1 MKNFKKF
8 LPIIIIVVMMLVM
21 SNSIFSSIN
30 LKSSE
35 VTNWETVEEI
45 AQDMNYLDFVSKVNE
60 GKINTVYI
68 EFVEEE
74 YAKEFFV
81 IIDETL
87 YSVSNPNNESFKR
100 ELLETG
106 VNVEDKVKVF
116 EAVGAT
122 PRKASDYSW
131 LSSIILYIII
141 FGGMFMLLDNV
152 QKGNSLGSL
161 NNDTIYKQGDTPE
174 KEKTNVKPKT
184 FNDVGGLKELKK
196 DLLCVV
202 DFLKNSEKYKA
213 VDAKLPKGCLLVGP
227 PGTGKTLL
235 AKVVANEAGV
245 PFLYMNGS
253 DFVEMYV
260 GRGAARVRELF
271 KEARKQSP
279 CIVFIDEID
288 SLCGKRGR
296 ENGEHSED
304 RKTLTALLAEMDG
317 FKDSTGIMVFGA
329 TNRVDDLDPAVLRP
343 GRFTEIYNV
352 PVPETNEERMEVINI
367 YAKNKKFDETVDL
380 KSFSR
385 EMIGRSPAEIEAV
398 LNEAAIISV
407 QKGLKFINKDCL
419 EMAFYK
425 RVMRGHMKDNKE
437 THPRDLKTIAYH
449 EAGHTLIGKLL
460 GQEITKV
467 TIIPSTSGAG
477 GVTFIQPGDEKLYSK
492 KKLEERVMGLYGGR
506 VAEFLLFDENWEEVT
521 TGASNDI
528 EQATRL
534 LHAMVD
540 LYGMSDNGFVNM
552 QMLKGHTTSEKS
564 VDYVVAWAKE
574 IQEKTV
580 KLMKENRSDLDKLAE
595 ALLEHETLYEKEIDE
610 ILGIKHEEK
619 VAEPNTSEEVKVVDN
634 STEIIENDD
643 TKELE
648 SSTGIDNNT
657 EIINDTN
664 TSVDAENSDEN
675 LE

>member
-1 MKNFKKF
+1 MKKMNKF
-8 LPIIIIVVMMLVM
+8 IPIFFFLLLFFTMNNVL
-21 SNSIFSSIN
+21 SSFYDI
-30 LKSSE
+30 KSSE
-35 VTNWETVEEI
+35 VSNWETLEKI
-45 AQDMNYLDFVSKVNE
+45 STQMSYLDFTSNIDNK
-60 GKINTVYI
+60 KIDTVYA
-68 EFVEEE
+68 EFTEEE
-74 YAKEFFV
+74 YGKTLFV
-81 IIDETL
+81 MMDDIL
-87 YSVSNPNNESFKR
+87 YEVSNPNNESFKK
-100 ELLETG
+100 ELLENG
-106 VNVEDKVKVF
+106 VQVKDKVEVF
-116 EAVGAT
+116 NVINKT
-122 PRKASDYSW
+122 PRKETDFSFLTS
-131 LSSIILYIII
+131 LLLYIII
-141 FGGMFMLLDNV
+141 FGIFLFMLENM
-152 QKGNSLGSL
+152 QKGNSIGSL
-161 NNDTIYKQGDTPE
+161 NNDKLYKPE
-174 KEKTNVKPKT
+174 NNIPNDKIPTKPKT

-202 DFLKNSEKYKA
+202 DFLKDGEKYRL
-213 VDAKLPKGCLLVGP
+213 VDAKLPKGCLLVGV

-235 AKVVANEAGV
+235 AKVVANEANV

-271 KEARKQSP
+271 KEARKQAP

-288 SLCGKRGR
+288 SLCGKRGGA
-296 ENGEHSED
+296 NGEHSED

-317 FKDSTGIMVFGA
+317 FKESTGIMVFGA
-329 TNRVDDLDPAVLRP
+329 TNRVEDLDPAVLRP

-367 YAKNKKFDETVDL
+367 YAKNKNFDETVDL

-407 QKGLKFINKDCL
+407 QKGLKFINKDCI

-437 THPRDLKTIAYH
+437 THPKDLKTIAYH
-449 EAGHTLIGKLL
+449 EAGHTLIGKLNN
-460 GQEITKV
+460 QEITKV

-506 VAEFLLFDENWEEVT
+506 IAEYLLFDENWEEIT

-540 LYGMSDNGFVNM
+540 MYGMSDNGFINM
-552 QMLKGHTTSEKS
+552 TMLKNNSTSEKS
-564 VDYVVAWAKE
+564 IELVVALAKQ

-580 KLMKENRSDLDKLAE
+580 EIMKANRDLLDKLAN
-595 ALLEHETLYEKEIDE
+595 ALLEKETLYEKEIDE
-610 ILGIKHEEK
+610 ILGFNKDIIK
-619 VAEPNTSEEVKVVDN
+619 
-634 STEIIENDD
+634 
-643 TKELE
+643 
-648 SSTGIDNNT
+648 
-657 EIINDTN
+657 
-664 TSVDAENSDEN
+664 
-675 LE
+675 

>member
-1 MKNFKKF
+1 MKHFRKIMPFIIMFILVSF
-8 LPIIIIVVMMLVM
+8 L
-21 SNSIFSSIN
+21 FSTLTETN
-30 LKSSE
+30 VKSSE
-35 VTNWETVEEI
+35 VSNWTTVDEM
-45 AQDMNYLDFVSKVNE
+45 AKPLPYLDFMNYVDNEKV
-60 GKINTVYI
+60 NTVYA
-68 EFVEEE
+68 EFTTDE
-74 YAKEFFV
+74 YSKTFFTV
-81 IIDETL
+81 IDGTL
-87 YSVSNPNNESFKR
+87 YSVTNPNNETFKR
-100 ELLETG
+100 ELLDNG
-106 VNVEDKVKVF
+106 IDVKDKVEIFKTVGKV
-116 EAVGAT
+116 AKGT
-122 PRKASDYSW
+122 SDYSW
-131 LSSIILYIII
+131 LLSFVFYIGFFIFIFII
-141 FGGMFMLLDNV
+141 FENM
-152 QKGNSLGSL
+152 QKGSGGAGLLG
-161 NNDTIYKQGDTPE
+161 NNDTIYKQNTDGQN
-174 KEKTNVKPKT
+174 KENPNTPKT

-202 DFLKNSEKYKA
+202 DFLKNGEKYKA

-352 PVPETNEERMEVINI
+352 PVPETNEERMEVIGI

-380 KSFSR
+380 KNFSR

-492 KKLEERVMGLYGGR
+492 KKLEERLMGLCGGR
-506 VAEFLLFDENWEEVT
+506 VAEYLLFNEDWDEVT

-528 EQATRL
+528 EQTTNILR
-534 LHAMVD
+534 AMVD
-540 LYGMSDNGFVNM
+540 YYGMSDNGFVNM

-564 VDYVVAWAKE
+564 IEYVVEWSKKIVE
-574 IQEKTV
+574 RTV
-580 KLMKENRSDLDKLAE
+580 ALMKENRELLDKLSN

-610 ILGIKHEEK
+610 ILNIKNTEETSVETEKATVSEVSLEKQEEVLEEK
-619 VAEPNTSEEVKVVDN
+619 EEQIV
-634 STEIIENDD
+634 ENKD
-643 TKELE
+643 TKSE
-648 SSTGIDNNT
+648 D
-657 EIINDTN
+657 
-664 TSVDAENSDEN
+664 V
-675 LE
+675 

>member
-1 MKNFKKF
+1 MKKIKKIIPF
-8 LPIIIIVVMMLVM
+8 IIIFILVSFLFSTISASENIK
-21 SNSIFSSIN
+21 SN
-30 LKSSE
+30 E
-35 VTNWETVEEI
+35 VSNWKTLDEI
-45 AQDMNYLDFVSKVNE
+45 AEPLSYIDFMTYVDNNE
-60 GKINTVYI
+60 IKTVYA
-68 EFVEEE
+68 EFNDAE
-74 YAKEFFV
+74 YSKTFYT
-81 IIDETL
+81 IINNKL
-87 YSVSNPNNESFKR
+87 YVVTNPNNETFKR
-100 ELLETG
+100 ELLDNG
-106 VNVEDKVKVF
+106 IDVKDKV
-116 EAVGAT
+116 EAF
-122 PRKASDYSW
+122 KAVDKNPKGSSDYSW
-131 LSSIILYIII
+131 IITILIYIGFFAFI
-141 FGGMFMLLDNV
+141 FIVFEGLQKNSGGAGLL
-152 QKGNSLGSL
+152 G
-161 NNDTIYKQGDTPE
+161 NNDTIYKQNPDGQN
-174 KEKTNVKPKT
+174 KENSTEPKT

-202 DFLKNSEKYKA
+202 DFLKHGEKYKA

-352 PVPETNEERMEVINI
+352 PVPETNEERMEVISI

-492 KKLEERVMGLYGGR
+492 KKLEERLMGLCGGR
-506 VAEFLLFDENWEEVT
+506 VAEYLLFNEDWNEVT

-528 EQATRL
+528 EQTTNILR
-534 LHAMVD
+534 AMVD
-540 LYGMSDNGFVNM
+540 YYGMSDNGFVNM
-552 QMLKGHTTSEKS
+552 EILKGHTTSEKS
-564 VDYVVAWAKE
+564 IEYAINLSKQIV
-574 IQEKTV
+574 EKTV
-580 KLMKENRSDLDKLAE
+580 KLMKENRELLDKLSN

-610 ILGIKHEEK
+610 ILNINKTETTVINNIK
-619 VAEPNTSEEVKVVDN
+619 NTSETFEKEQQ
-634 STEIIENDD
+634 SSENKD
-643 TKELE
+643 TISE
-648 SSTGIDNNT
+648 D
-657 EIINDTN
+657 
-664 TSVDAENSDEN
+664 V
-675 LE
+675 

>member
-1 MKNFKKF
+1 MKNNSPKKIFPF
-8 LPIIIIVVMMLVM
+8 LMMFFITMFLFSIMLTPITKIP
-21 SNSIFSSIN
+21 SSQV
-30 LKSSE
+30 S
-35 VTNWETVEEI
+35 NWESIDEI
-45 AQDMNYLDFVSKVNE
+45 SIKMSYTDFINKVDA
-60 GKINTVYI
+60 GQI
-68 EFVEEE
+68 EIIFAEFNDEE
-74 YAKEFFV
+74 YAKTFYTIV
-81 IIDETL
+81 NNSV
-87 YSVSNPNNESFKR
+87 YKVSNPNNESFKR
-100 ELLETG
+100 EMLECG
-106 VNVEDKVKVF
+106 IEVNDKVDIFDV
-116 EAVGAT
+116 VGKNAKT
-122 PRKASDYSW
+122 DSDFSW
-131 LSSIILYIII
+131 IGTLFIYIIFFGGIILL
-141 FGGMFMLLDNV
+141 FESF
-152 QKGNSLGSL
+152 QKNTPMGALG
-161 NNDTIYKQGDTPE
+161 NNDSIYKQ
-174 KEKTNVKPKT
+174 NVSDADKKSNNEPKT
-184 FNDVGGLKELKK
+184 FDDVGGLKELKK

-202 DFLKNSEKYKA
+202 DFLKNGEKYKK

-235 AKVVANEAGV
+235 AKVVANEAKV

-296 ENGEHSED
+296 EHGEHSED

-407 QKGLKFINKDCL
+407 QKGFKFINKDCL

-449 EAGHTLIGKLL
+449 EAGHTLIGKLF
-460 GQEITKV
+460 GQEVTKV

-492 KKLEERVMGLYGGR
+492 KKLEERLMGLCGGR
-506 VAEFLLFDENWEEVT
+506 VAEYLLFDENWDEVT

-528 EQATRL
+528 IQTTNILR
-534 LHAMVD
+534 AMVD
-540 LYGMSDNGFVNM
+540 DYGMSDNGFVNM
-552 QMLKGHTTSEKS
+552 EILKGTSASEQS
-564 VDYVVAWAKE
+564 IEYVVKWSKE
-574 IQEKTV
+574 IVDKTV
-580 KLMKENRSDLDKLAE
+580 KLMKENRESLDKLAE
-595 ALLEHETLYEKEIDE
+595 ALLEHETLYEKEIDK
-610 ILGIKHEEK
+610 ILNINSDKETKTVFVDTEKTNQINNSIKEEL
-619 VAEPNTSEEVKVVDN
+619 NVDN
-634 STEIIENDD
+634 
-643 TKELE
+643 
-648 SSTGIDNNT
+648 
-657 EIINDTN
+657 
-664 TSVDAENSDEN
+664 
-675 LE
+675 

>member
-1 MKNFKKF
+1 MNNNFKKIISF
-8 LPIIIIVVMMLVM
+8 L
-21 SNSIFSSIN
+21 SIFLIFMMFFSIMLSSSVDIPSSQVSNWGTIDDLAIEMSYTDFMNKVDNN
-30 LKSSE
+30 LI
-35 VTNWETVEEI
+35 T
-45 AQDMNYLDFVSKVNE
+45 
-60 GKINTVYI
+60 TVYA
-68 EFVEEE
+68 EFGDEE
-74 YAKEFFV
+74 YAKTFYTV
-81 IIDETL
+81 VDGAL

-100 ELLETG
+100 ELLECG
-106 VNVEDKVKVF
+106 IDVQNKVNAFDVVNKMPKSE
-116 EAVGAT
+116 
-122 PRKASDYSW
+122 SSYSW
-131 LSSIILYIII
+131 VSSFLLYILLFGGII
-141 FGGMFMLLDNV
+141 FLFDGL
-152 QKGNSLGSL
+152 QKKNPIGALGN
-161 NNDTIYKQGDTPE
+161 NETIYKQNTADTE
-174 KEKTNVKPKT
+174 KSEKSEPKT

-202 DFLKNSEKYKA
+202 DFLKNGEKYKK

-235 AKVVANEAGV
+235 AKVVANEAKV

-271 KEARKQSP
+271 KEARKQAP

-288 SLCGKRGR
+288 SLCGRRGH

-317 FKDSTGIMVFGA
+317 FKDSSGIIVFGA

-367 YAKNKKFDETVDL
+367 YAKNKKFDETVNL
-380 KSFSR
+380 KDFSR

-407 QKGLKFINKDCL
+407 QKNLKFINKECL

-460 GQEITKV
+460 NQEITKV

-492 KKLEERVMGLYGGR
+492 RKLEERLMGLCGGR
-506 VAEFLLFDENWEEVT
+506 VAEYLLFNENWDEVT

-528 EQATRL
+528 EQTTNILR
-534 LHAMVD
+534 AMVD

-552 QMLKGHTTSEKS
+552 QMLKGNAASEQS
-564 VDYVVAWAKE
+564 IEYVVEWSKN
-574 IQEKTV
+574 IVDRTV
-580 KLMKENRSDLDKLAE
+580 KLMKENRDLLDKLAA
-595 ALLEHETLYEKEIDE
+595 ALLDRETLYENEIDE
-610 ILGIKHEEK
+610 ILNLNKNESIQTVDLEK
-619 VAEPNTSEEVKVVDN
+619 KSEISEKKEN
-634 STEIIENDD
+634 EIVEN
-643 TKELE
+643 K
-648 SSTGIDNNT
+648 
-657 EIINDTN
+657 DTN
-664 TSVDAENSDEN
+664 SEDV
-675 LE
+675 

>member
-8 LPIIIIVVMMLVM
+8 LPIIIIMVMMLIM
-21 SNSIFSSIN
+21 SNSILATANI
-30 LKSSE
+30 KSSE
-35 VTNWETVEEI
+35 VTNWYVVDELAEEL
-45 AQDMNYLDFVSKVNE
+45 DYLKFIEKVDA
-60 GKINTVYI
+60 GKVDTVYA
-68 EFVEEE
+68 EFTDDE
-74 YAKEFFV
+74 YSKEFYV
-81 IIDETL
+81 IIDKTL
-87 YSVSNPNNESFKR
+87 YKVSNPNNESFKR
-100 ELLETG
+100 ELLECG
-106 VNVEDKVKVF
+106 VKTEDKVDVF
-116 EAVGAT
+116 EILGKT
-122 PRKASDYSW
+122 PKKASDYSW
-131 LSSIILYIII
+131 LSSIILYLII
-141 FGGMFMLLDNV
+141 FGGLFMMLDNV

-161 NNDTIYKQGDTPE
+161 NNDTIYKQGE
-174 KEKTNVKPKT
+174 NENKEKTNGAPKT

-202 DFLKNSEKYKA
+202 DFLKNGDKYKA

-352 PVPETNEERMEVINI
+352 PVPETNEERMEVIAI

-407 QKGLKFINKDCL
+407 QKGLKFINKECL

-492 KKLEERVMGLYGGR
+492 KKLEERLMGLCGGR
-506 VAEFLLFDENWEEVT
+506 VAEYLLFNEDWDEVT

-528 EQATRL
+528 EQTTNILR
-534 LHAMVD
+534 AMVD
-540 LYGMSDNGFVNM
+540 YYGMSDNGFVNM
-552 QMLKGHTTSEKS
+552 QILKGHTTSEKS
-564 VDYVVAWAKE
+564 IEYVVEWSKQ
-574 IQEKTV
+574 IVEKTV
-580 KLMKENRSDLDKLAE
+580 KLMKENRDLLDKLSN

-610 ILGIKHEEK
+610 ILGIKHVEK
-619 VAEPNTSEEVKVVDN
+619 VFESN
-634 STEIIENDD
+634 NDTI
-643 TKELE
+643 TKEANTETNVSKE
-648 SSTGIDNNT
+648 SSEKEELNEDKN
-657 EIINDTN
+657 
-664 TSVDAENSDEN
+664 EN

>member
-1 MKNFKKF
+1 MNNNFKKIISF
-8 LPIIIIVVMMLVM
+8 L
-21 SNSIFSSIN
+21 SIFLIFMMFFSIMLSSSVDIPSSQVSNWGTIDDLAIEMSYTDFMNKVDNN
-30 LKSSE
+30 LI
-35 VTNWETVEEI
+35 T
-45 AQDMNYLDFVSKVNE
+45 
-60 GKINTVYI
+60 TVYA
-68 EFVEEE
+68 EFGDEE
-74 YAKEFFV
+74 YAKTFYTV
-81 IIDETL
+81 VDGTL

-100 ELLETG
+100 ELLECG
-106 VNVEDKVKVF
+106 IDVQNKVNAFDVVNKIPKSE
-116 EAVGAT
+116 
-122 PRKASDYSW
+122 SSYSW
-131 LSSIILYIII
+131 VSSFLLYILLFGGII
-141 FGGMFMLLDNV
+141 FLFDGL
-152 QKGNSLGSL
+152 QKKNPIGALGN
-161 NNDTIYKQGDTPE
+161 NETIYKQNTADTE
-174 KEKTNVKPKT
+174 KSEKSEPKT

-202 DFLKNSEKYKA
+202 DFLKNGEKYKK

-235 AKVVANEAGV
+235 AKVVANEAKV

-271 KEARKQSP
+271 KEARKQAP

-288 SLCGKRGR
+288 SLCGRRGH

-317 FKDSTGIMVFGA
+317 FKDSSGIIVFGA

-367 YAKNKKFDETVDL
+367 YAKNKKFDETVNL
-380 KSFSR
+380 KDFSR

-407 QKGLKFINKDCL
+407 QKNLKFINKECL

-460 GQEITKV
+460 NQEITKV

-492 KKLEERVMGLYGGR
+492 RKLEERLMGLCGGR
-506 VAEFLLFDENWEEVT
+506 VAEYLLFNENWDEVT

-528 EQATRL
+528 EQTTNILR
-534 LHAMVD
+534 AMVD

-552 QMLKGHTTSEKS
+552 QMLKGNAASEQS
-564 VDYVVAWAKE
+564 IEYVVEWSKN
-574 IQEKTV
+574 IVDKTV
-580 KLMKENRSDLDKLAE
+580 KLMKENRDLLDKLAA
-595 ALLEHETLYEKEIDE
+595 ALLDRETLYENEIDE
-610 ILGIKHEEK
+610 ILNLNKNESIQAVDLEK
-619 VAEPNTSEEVKVVDN
+619 KSEISEKKE
-634 STEIIENDD
+634 SEIVEN
-643 TKELE
+643 K
-648 SSTGIDNNT
+648 
-657 EIINDTN
+657 DTN
-664 TSVDAENSDEN
+664 SEDV
-675 LE
+675 